1 MNADDDQILAIAIT
15 GSADALVTGDADLL
29 ALGPHGGVNISSVV
43 GFEVLARAERG
54 GPLRA

>member
-29 ALGPHGGVNISSVV
+29 ALGPHGGVNISSVA
-43 GFEVLARAERG
+43 GFEVLARG
-54 GPLRA
+54 